1 MSEKISQRSIKTW
14 QRLAEWYGVRF
25 IETYGKNPPDD
36 WRKLIDATDSMTTAR
51 AMQIIRT
58 RHVEFPP
65 TFPQFEA
72 AMRPQSSNGVRQ
84 VNPQDRLC
92 KWIMRNYAGLTP
104 KQIREPWEYFSKN
117 GDFYGVIIA
126 PDGSHPGHR
135 ITVDQMDAPEFQ
147 QPAPISEELP
157 L

>member
-1 MSEKISQRSIKTW
+1 MSEKISARSIKTW

-25 IETYGKNPPDD
+25 IETYGKNPPED

-58 RHVEFPP
+58 RCVEFPP

-72 AMRPQSSNGVRQ
+72 AMRPATASGAQKLND
-84 VNPQDRLC
+84 QDLLC
-92 KWIMRNYAGLTP
+92 AWIMRNFPGLTP
-104 KQIREPWEYFSKN
+104 KQTRGPWQYVYRNDEFH
-117 GDFYGVIIA
+117 GVVIA
-126 PDGSHPGHR
+126 PDGEHKGMR
-135 ITVDQMDAPEFQ
+135 VTVDQMRAPDFDPPP
-147 QPAPISEELP
+147 PATEAL